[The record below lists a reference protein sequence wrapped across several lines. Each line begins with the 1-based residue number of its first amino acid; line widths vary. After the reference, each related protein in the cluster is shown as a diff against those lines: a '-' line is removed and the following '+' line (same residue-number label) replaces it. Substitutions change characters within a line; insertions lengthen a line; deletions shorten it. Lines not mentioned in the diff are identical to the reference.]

1 MPRKSRNAYLAHLA
15 KVPLF
20 SGCSQAELRAL
31 ARRTTDIPVA
41 PGSVLVKEGELGYE
55 FFVITDG
62 RAKVSRGGR
71 KVRELG
77 AGDFFGELAL
87 LERVP
92 RNATVTAISDM
103 EAIVLTRADF
113 DAALAEAPGMARKL
127 MVGMARRLRELDA
140 KV

>member
-1 MPRKSRNAYLAHLA
+1 MSSA
-15 KVPLF
+15 
-20 SGCSQAELRAL
+20 
-31 ARRTTDIPVA
+31 T
-41 PGSVLVKEGELGYE
+41 
-55 FFVITDG
+55 
-62 RAKVSRGGR
+62 
-71 KVRELG
+71 
-77 AGDFFGELAL
+77 GDFFGELAL